1 MCLYLSACPLSA
13 CNPLNSNNL
22 MLLQGLYQDRPK
34 LPFVPGNE
42 VSGVVIEVGRDVRT
56 VSVGDAV
63 RPLGLLHG
71 QSQLCVGVQDTG
83 E

>member
-1 MCLYLSACPLSA
+1 MLVSKHGLLFVCTPAAQFDSPV
-13 CNPLNSNNL
+13 
-22 MLLQGLYQDRPK
+22 LLQGLYQDHPK

-63 RPLGLLHG
+63 RPPGLLHG
-71 QSQLCVGVQDTG
+71 PAQL
-83 E
+83 